1 MDCRALFVATNGQ
14 GGSTDAGC
22 VHTPLAVQ
30 ALLSRSKQ
38 AVSEEHPQVV
48 RKLAIGIV
56 ILFGGLCLAI
66 VAGVRYNGTSSLP
79 KGFYVVVH
87 KRLQK
92 GDLVF
97 VKLPQ
102 APVYDM
108 ARRRSYLDIGWSPAH
123 HLLKRLVA
131 VGGDRVTVNAL
142 GVEVN
147 GVTLA
152 NSVPLTEDAAGRSL
166 QFYPLQ
172 NYTLGPD
179 EILIMS
185 ESPASFDSRYFG
197 PVRITMLESVVI
209 PVLTW

>member
-1 MDCRALFVATNGQ
+1 M
-14 GGSTDAGC
+14 
-22 VHTPLAVQ
+22 
-30 ALLSRSKQ
+30 
-38 AVSEEHPQVV
+38 V
-48 RKLAIGIV
+48 RKLAIGLV
-56 ILFGGLCLAI
+56 LLLGGLCLAI
-66 VAGVRYNGTSSLP
+66 VAGVRYNGTRSLP
-79 KGFYVVVH
+79 EGFYLVIH
-87 KRLQK
+87 RRLQK

-108 ARRRSYLDIGWSPAH
+108 ARRRGYLDVGWSPAR

-131 VGGDRVTVNAL
+131 VGGDRATINAL

-147 GVTLA
+147 GITLA
-152 NSVPLTEDAAGRSL
+152 NSVPLTKDAAGLPL
-166 QFYPLQ
+166 QFYPLR

-197 PVRITMLESVVI
+197 PVKRTMLESVVV
-209 PVLTW
+209 PLLTW